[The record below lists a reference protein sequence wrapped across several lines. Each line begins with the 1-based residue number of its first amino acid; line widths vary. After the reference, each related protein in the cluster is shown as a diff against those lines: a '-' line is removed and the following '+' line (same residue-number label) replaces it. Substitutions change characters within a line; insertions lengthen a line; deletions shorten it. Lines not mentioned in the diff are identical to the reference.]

1 MVLVGL
7 AGALVYWR
15 HAFQNLEAT
24 GPGDWRYFFHMW
36 EAGRVALERHGE
48 VLLWNP
54 YQCAGVTMWGNPQA
68 QIFSPF
74 FLLTFAVGTTLAI
87 KLHILLHSVIALTGT
102 YVLARRHYG
111 MAIPGAMVAAAAW
124 AFAGNVAFDG
134 SGGHSTFLS
143 FAFTPWI
150 ILALRRS
157 IEDPRWAAGLAALLV
172 LLLLE
177 GGTYSFPYCLLIVA
191 FDSAVQLTDRRRR
204 WGLIRSLLIA
214 AALVAL
220 LAPFRVIPALRTLE
234 EFPRQLNPGGDIV
247 DYQLMIEMFTAREHE
262 RYFGHEFVWDEYM
275 SYVGWLVLV
284 LAAAGIVIARRRG
297 RRHLVLGL
305 LVFLALMHG
314 NNSELSLWT
323 LLQHLPVYDSLRVPA
338 RFSLF
343 VVFFLALLAGLAV
356 DRLTHLLETPRAR
369 TWLEPTRRAIPYA
382 ILAIIVV
389 DISVVVKPIL
399 ERWTYPPLTRDAPT
413 PRFYL
418 HPQPD
423 FREVMIHNPQ
433 RNQGT
438 PGCHEAI
445 DLRHAAGLWLG
456 DSPQV
461 RVERGRGA
469 VLTSSRTPN
478 TISAEVMLQTPAR
491 LIFNQNTSRGWTANA
506 GAVQADR
513 GRLALDL
520 PPGRHQIVARYA
532 PDELRDTT
540 LLFLGGIAASVLVAL
555 FATRRRFAW
564 LASPFRSWR
573 RGARG

>member
-1 MVLVGL
+1 VYVLVQ
-7 AGALVYWR
+7 V
-15 HAFQNLEAT
+15 
-24 GPGDWRYFFHMW
+24 
-36 EAGRVALERHGE
+36 
-48 VLLWNP
+48 
-54 YQCAGVTMWGNPQA
+54 
-68 QIFSPF
+68 FSPF
-74 FLLTFAVGTTLAI
+74 FRLMFVVGTTLAI
-87 KLHILLHSVIALTGT
+87 MLHILLHSAIALTGT
-102 YVLARRHYG
+102 YLLGRRHYG

-157 IEDPRWAAGLAALLV
+157 TEDPRFSAAVAALLV

-177 GGTYSFPYCLLIVA
+177 GGTYSFPYALLLVA
-191 FDSAVQLTDRRRR
+191 FDSLVLLADRRRR
-204 WGLIRSLLIA
+204 WGLVRSLVMA
-214 AALVAL
+214 GALVAL

-247 DYQLMIEMFTAREHE
+247 DYELMLEMFTAREHE

-284 LAAAGIVIARRRG
+284 LAAAGVFVARRRG

-305 LVFLALMHG
+305 LVFGALMHG
-314 NNSELSLWT
+314 NASDTSPWS
-323 LLQHLPVYDSLRVPA
+323 LLQELPVYDSLRVPA

-343 VVFFLALLAGLAV
+343 VVFFMGLLAGLAV
-356 DRLTHLLETPRAR
+356 DKLAHLLETPRAR
-369 TWLEPTRRAIPYA
+369 AWLEPTRRALPYA

-389 DISVVVKPIL
+389 DISVVTKPIL
-399 ERWTYPPLTRDAPT
+399 ERWTYPPLTRDPPT

-423 FREVMIHNPQ
+423 FREVMINNPQ

-445 DLRHAAGLWLG
+445 DLRHAAGLWIG

-469 VLTSSRTPN
+469 VVTSSRTPN
-478 TISAEVMLQTPAR
+478 TISADVMLETPAR
-491 LIFNQNTSRGWTANA
+491 LIFNQNTSRGWTATA
-506 GAVQADR
+506 GTIQADR

-520 PPGRHQIVARYA
+520 PPGRHRITAQYA
-532 PDELRDTT
+532 PDEVRNVT
-540 LLFLGGIAASVLVAL
+540 LLFLAGIAASVLVAL

-564 LASPFRSWR
+564 LAAPFAR
-573 RGARG
+573 RART